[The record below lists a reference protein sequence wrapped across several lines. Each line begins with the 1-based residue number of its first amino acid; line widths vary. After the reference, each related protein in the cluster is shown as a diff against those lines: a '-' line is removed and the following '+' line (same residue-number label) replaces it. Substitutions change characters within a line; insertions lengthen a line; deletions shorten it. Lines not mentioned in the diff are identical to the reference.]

1 MWFAPNRIKFRAPF
15 LWDIAVTT
23 SSKIAFNPGLLIAS
37 KNALKIVKIAK
48 TTEIAEKWP

>member
-1 MWFAPNRIKFRAPF
+1 MWFAQNRIKFRAPF
-15 LWDIAVTT
+15 LWDTAVTT

-37 KNALKIVKIAK
+37 KSVLKMVKIAR